1 MAPMS
6 RTKSKD
12 GQEQYGRPLPK
23 LFLLTVTPIAFT
35 LIIRPFLPILL
46 HSSLLTYLPLPGK
59 VLDKLRSVVQPSFP
73 ALQANVGFSLLAFV
87 GSVVLVPQ
95 VGKAFVEKGLKG
107 RDLCKP
113 GGRISGPYIPECLGL
128 PCASLYILLMMLF
141 IPFPFSHL
149 FTPSS
154 DSGVA
159 FSQQELTL
167 YLSSLLSLL
176 TATLLGFIDDL
187 FDIRWRHK
195 LPIPLVASVPT
206 LLVYYSE
213 GGWTSVVLPSTV
225 GNWLSSIGPLYY
237 IYLLLLPTFT
247 TNSIN
252 IVAGINGVEVTQALI
267 IALSVLLNDLLFI
280 PIWPE
285 RFLAVVGGGNPS
297 EGRLLGWAAG
307 EVVQRHLMS
316 AYFMAPMVGVCA
328 GFLWHNWYPAKA
340 FPGDTFCY
348 FTGMAFSVVAI
359 HGHFSKTLILFF
371 IPQIFNFILSCP
383 QLFHLV
389 PCPRHRLPRY
399 DATTNLLFPSLTE
412 FERPPEMKTR
422 VVLRIM
428 EVLRLVKLERASSTM
443 SVTQKVRNKSGNQ
456 VAVKVKTSGEN
467 SDPDNIRDGGKESG
481 SDGEGVILSSTN
493 LTILNLLLVH
503 FGPMREQ
510 SLCLLLGFIQVFCSG
525 VAFGIRYGLGSM
537 VYGGERR

>member
-1 MAPMS
+1 MS

-213 GGWTSVVLPSTV
+213 GGWTSVVLPSTI
-225 GNWLSSIGPLYY
+225 GNWLRSIGLPGWIGSKVVDLGPLYY

-267 IALSVLLNDLLFI
+267 ISLSVLLNDLLFI

-399 DATTNLLFPSLTE
+399 DATTDLLFPSLTE
-412 FERPPEMKTR
+412 FERPPEIKTR

-428 EVLRLVKLERASSTM
+428 EILRLVKLERASSTM
-443 SVTQKVRNKSGNQ
+443 R
-456 VAVKVKTSGEN
+456 
-467 SDPDNIRDGGKESG
+467 
-481 SDGEGVILSSTN
+481 VILSSTN

-510 SLCLLLGFIQVFCSG
+510 SLCLGLGFIQVFCSG